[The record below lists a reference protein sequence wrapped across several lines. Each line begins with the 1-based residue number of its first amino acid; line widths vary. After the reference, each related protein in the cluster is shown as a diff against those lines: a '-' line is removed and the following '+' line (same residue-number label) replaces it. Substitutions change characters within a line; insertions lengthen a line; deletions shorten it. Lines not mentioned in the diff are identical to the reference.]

1 MAGKKQQSLGKIEA
15 ELEDE
20 FARWDYLKI
29 HGGSDPFWS
38 DGVNMNL
45 VRNHIIY
52 YKRMIED
59 LEPEVYPEAYLK
71 ETPPEVHPD
80 YMARGAEIRNAAI
93 ENLEAITSNGDL
105 LFLRAE
111 SNVLSSAERAR
122 VSIGNVMRYEDSL
135 REAIR
140 NNNLVAMRRFW
151 NMEGY
156 LEDIK
161 KCRERVEDILNK
173 RDGKEFAEEDS
184 GQICFA
190 FAM

>member
-1 MAGKKQQSLGKIEA
+1 MAGKKQQGLGKIEA

-20 FARWDYLKI
+20 FTRWEYLKI
-29 HGGSDPFWS
+29 HGGSDPFWA

-52 YKRMIED
+52 SKKMIEE

-71 ETPPEVHPD
+71 ETPLEVNPD

-93 ENLEAITSNGDL
+93 ENLEAMAGNDDF
-105 LFLRAE
+105 LFLRSQANAL
-111 SNVLSSAERAR
+111 SNTERAQT
-122 VSIGNVMRYEDSL
+122 SIGNVMRYDDYL

-140 NNNLVAMRRFW
+140 SNNLVAMRRFE
-151 NMEGY
+151 NPERY

-161 KCRERVEDILNK
+161 RCRESVEDILRK
-173 RDGKEFAEEDS
+173 RDDEEFAIEDS

-190 FAM
+190 FAT